1 SVREALVEYVDL
13 LFQLDQIAEAKKWI
27 AVAEQENIAP
37 ANVAFLQ
44 GMILSRERKYKEAIT
59 ALEKAK
65 TLDPSMAQTVDYQI
79 GLCYVNDKQLKKAQ
93 ERFKATAS
101 FDPNSDLAAY
111 ARQYMD
117 AVEQRIFYTRPLR
130 FTLGLYGGYDSNLI
144 SKSRHQSLSGGIDEA
159 GSTVLSPSLRV
170 EYVPNLEGPWLLNVM
185 YSAAANI
192 NERFVHSRDSFVNTF
207 SVMPGYNF
215 GRFSLSLLGSYSGYT
230 MRTDSDIFPD
240 GNAGYKH
247 YMDYFT
253 GGPVGKVMLTDN
265 QILELFVGYDKK
277 NYYNQVITSNAGV
290 RDAEGYRAYIGWTW
304 FYLNSGFLN
313 LRYDYGRDAANGIY
327 WDSTSH
333 RFSANLIAPLVTDE
347 IRQKIGFVYLQLGA
361 SWTENKYSYVQPYQ
375 DIDGSGKLDYRTD
388 RILGLT
394 AAINWEISRNWKII
408 FQYSHTNSC
417 SSIPVYEYNRNI
429 YMTGVEFMF

>member
-1 SVREALVEYVDL
+1 
-13 LFQLDQIAEAKKWI
+13 
-27 AVAEQENIAP
+27 
-37 ANVAFLQ
+37 
-44 GMILSRERKYKEAIT
+44 
-59 ALEKAK
+59 
-65 TLDPSMAQTVDYQI
+65 
-79 GLCYVNDKQLKKAQ
+79 
-93 ERFKATAS
+93 
-101 FDPNSDLAAY
+101 
-111 ARQYMD
+111 MD

-277 NYYNQVITSNAGV
+277 NYYNQVITSNAGM